1 MCYVCARGPH
11 RCSYAVFTPEWWEY
25 VKAGYWE
32 YPNYDNVRREHT
44 HCKNKI
50 TIPLAQ
56 EQSVEMSVAMPVR
69 REIQERQNMLDHCM
83 LMRCDYRAL
92 ACTAQRSTD
101 LCTSLRPDVAS
112 SGLVLSVY

>member
-11 RCSYAVFTPEWWEY
+11 RCSYAIFTAEWWEY

-32 YPNYDNVRREHT
+32 YPQYDDVRREHT

-50 TIPLAQ
+50 LIPLRI
-56 EQSVEMSVAMPVR
+56 EQSVSIQVAMPVR
-69 REIQERQNMLDHCM
+69 KEIRARQNMPDHCM
-83 LMRCDYRAL
+83 LMRCDDRAL

-101 LCTSLRPDVAS
+101 LCTSLRPVAS
-112 SGLVLSVY
+112 SGLVLSLY